1 MTSFACHQCGAALEV
16 PSPPPS
22 VVRCKY
28 CRAETPVGSLSRG
41 EVDATRI
48 DRALDAHAS
57 RSRAAMI
64 GIGIALGCISLVTL
78 AVVLLRGASPAAPAL
93 EVTRG
98 EEAKPMAVVAPSIP
112 VPPEPVSPSIS
123 PAAPARPVPRV
134 KFGGEGTG
142 EGRFS
147 HVKALAV
154 AADGTVYVGDRTRRI
169 QAFDASGGLSR
180 TLSVSTTRKP
190 TGPLDMDI
198 TEIEGLA
205 ATRDGK
211 LWVSIGYDLV
221 RIDAMTGEVEHTTQ
235 GATGKT
241 CFRDLA
247 LSPRGEIHARSACT
261 MTNQYAL
268 VHLDAKGKALHRYD
282 DPPDWDQ
289 SVSGRVAV
297 DGAGRWYVPYG
308 TLSEVRVLE
317 PDGKVFTRFGQRGQ
331 GDGEFESFALDAV
344 ALDPTGRVYVRDSDL
359 LAIFTPEGRFLRR
372 FDPGELGSMWTFAIG
387 GDGTIWVLT
396 GKGLVGAF
404 DPPTF

>member
-1 MTSFACHQCGAALEV
+1 MTSFACPQCGAALEV

-22 VVRCKY
+22 SVRCKY
-28 CRAETPVGSLSRG
+28 CRADTPVGSLARV
-41 EVDATRI
+41 EVDVARI
-48 DRALDAHAS
+48 DRALDAHAT
-57 RSRAAMI
+57 RSRTLLV
-64 GIGIALGCISLVTL
+64 GIGAALAMLSLVTL
-78 AVVLLRGASPAAPAL
+78 AVVLLREPSSVAPAP
-93 EVTRG
+93 EAARG
-98 EEAKPMAVVAPSIP
+98 EQAKPAAVVAPSIP
-112 VPPEPVSPSIS
+112 VPPEPAP
-123 PAAPARPVPRV
+123 PPEPARPVPRV
-134 KFGGEGTG
+134 RFGGEGTG

-154 AADGTVYVGDRTRRI
+154 AADGTVYVGDRTQRI
-169 QAFDASGGLSR
+169 QAFDANGGLLR
-180 TLSVSTTRKP
+180 TLTVSTTRKP

-221 RIDAMTGEVEHTTQ
+221 RIDGTTGKVEHTTK

-261 MTNQYAL
+261 TTNQYAL
-268 VHLDAKGKALHRYD
+268 VHLDAKGRELHRHE
-282 DPPDWDQ
+282 DPPDYD
-289 SVSGRVAV
+289 SAVSGRVAV

-317 PDGKVFTRFGQRGQ
+317 PDGKVFTRFGQRGS
-331 GDGEFESFALDAV
+331 GDGEFESFALDAI
-344 ALDPTGRVYVRDSDL
+344 ALDPTGRVYVRDSGV
-359 LAIFTPEGRFLRR
+359 LAIFTPEGRFLQR
-372 FDPGELGSMWTFAIG
+372 FDPGELGSMRTFAVG
-387 GDGTIWVLT
+387 SDGTIWVLT
-396 GKGLVGAF
+396 GDGVVGAF